1 MWIMNKIALQF
12 KGWNVFENISSS
24 ESLYNYAIIVET
36 ALNSFLYIF
45 IMTGIATFSLK
56 NGK

>member
-12 KGWNVFENISSS
+12 KGWNILENISSS
-24 ESLYNYAIIVET
+24 ESLWEYAIIIET
-36 ALNSFLYIF
+36 ALNSFLFIF